1 MYVFYEQI
9 NDDDDVMMTYVQA
22 TRETGARRRL
32 TPVLRST
39 VTMDRVSTATVTMYV
54 SVWLVIPVSSVT
66 SRSTSV
72 PSVRVNTGA
81 PATTVLDDS
90 TADVHQEPA
99 VNNVS

>member
-1 MYVFYEQI
+1 M
-9 NDDDDVMMTYVQA
+9 QA

-32 TPVLRST
+32 TAVLRST
-39 VTMDRVSTATVTMYV
+39 VTMDRVSTAMVTMYV
-54 SVWLVIPVSSVT
+54 SVWLVIRVSSVT

-72 PSVRVNTGA
+72 PSVRANTGA

-90 TADVHQEPA
+90 TVDVHQEPA